1 MGMGRKGNHFTLH
14 GQLHEPLALKEY
26 KKATGCRVGQYGLV
40 ASKEKPWLACSP
52 DGVTHCG
59 RLVEVRRVGRVEG
72 QGDGTLTPPQLKCPV
87 SRLIVPG
94 EVPRHYLPQLQ
105 ISMYILDLQE
115 ADYFEW
121 TQGQTN
127 LVRVKRDQP
136 YIDAMLEKLQDF
148 YDQWQTMKQEG
159 RKPKRRRAQKKDF
172 DFL

>member
-26 KKATGCRVGQYGLV
+26 KKATGCRVAQYGLV
-40 ASKEKPWLACSP
+40 ASPEKPWLACSP

-59 RLVEVRRVGRVEG
+59 RLVEVRRARRVDG

-127 LVRVKRDQP
+127 LVR
-136 YIDAMLEKLQDF
+136 Y
-148 YDQWQTMKQEG
+148 
-159 RKPKRRRAQKKDF
+159 RRPSLPFPPCAT
-172 DFL
+172 LTPPLPAG